1 MHIDFLNVL
10 NSSSLLFL
18 KLALQLPAPLQ
29 PVQLPPK
36 LGSEQ
41 EGECCVSPVVVLPR
55 HEPGQLLALVWVA
68 AAAPVEGWQ
77 RSQPAP
83 TWGAWANSQ
92 QKPAMVR
99 PSSVLGFFGNR

>member
-1 MHIDFLNVL
+1 MMHIDFLNVL

-68 AAAPVEGWQ
+68 AAAPGGGWAAL
-77 RSQPAP
+77 PASSHMGSLGQLP
-83 TWGAWANSQ
+83 TKTCDGPSF
-92 QKPAMVR
+92 VR
-99 PSSVLGFFGNR
+99 FGLFR